1 MLFIRFVVR
10 PGVYDSVWFVWSLQH
25 IAFAPTLPL
34 SPFDCA
40 HLSTQYHSQN
50 HTKLSQTE
58 PRIDFKALTALVKQV
73 SLKVVEN
80 GGIVRSIQNHG
91 LRQFPH
97 RFQAKY
103 PDYLT
108 QQRYYDQG
116 RFISIYYDANPETL
130 KQVETILNMNDQV
143 LRATHLR
150 ARSKLDWIAM
160 ERQDK
165 NPYVQKVLRH
175 ERDTLERR
183 KAEDMAIATAATSV
197 DATVESLVDD
207 M

>member
-1 MLFIRFVVR
+1 M
-10 PGVYDSVWFVWSLQH
+10 
-25 IAFAPTLPL
+25 
-34 SPFDCA
+34 
-40 HLSTQYHSQN
+40 
-50 HTKLSQTE
+50 
-58 PRIDFKALTALVKQV
+58 KQV

-165 NPYVQKVLRH
+165 NPYVQKVLRY

-197 DATVESLVDD
+197 DVTVESLVDD